1 MVNGG
6 EAVGI
11 VLAAGAGTRFGGPK
25 VLAAEGDWL
34 HSAVQAL
41 ADGGCG
47 SVIVVLGAAVVAVP
61 SPARAVVAEDWA
73 DGMSAS
79 LRAGLT
85 AAGDGEAQ
93 AAVLHLV
100 DIPDVGAE
108 VVHRVLTAMRDA
120 ALRAGAGPLP
130 GCARPSGGDI
140 ARALAGAAGDACPAT
155 GAPAITCAAATS
167 SPSNVAIWP
176 AVPTSTSPSGSRVYS
191 RPSAATASRSERS
204 SATDASMRVRENS
217 LMSSP
222 STICHCPPTDRHGNE
237 HTRPSSTP

>member
-34 HSAVQAL
+34 RNAVHAL
-41 ADGGCG
+41 AGGGCG
-47 SVIVVLGAAVVAVP
+47 SVIVVLGAAVVDVP
-61 SPARAVVAEDWA
+61 PPARAVVAEDWA

-120 ALRAGAGPLP
+120 PSGLARAHYRGVPGHPVAISREHWTALRETLSGDRGARDYLRGRDVVAVE
-130 GCARPSGGDI
+130 CGD
-140 ARALAGAAGDACPAT
+140 LAG
-155 GAPAITCAAATS
+155 GADIDEPL
-167 SPSNVAIWP
+167 
-176 AVPTSTSPSGSRVYS
+176 R
-191 RPSAATASRSERS
+191 
-204 SATDASMRVRENS
+204 
-217 LMSSP
+217 
-222 STICHCPPTDRHGNE
+222 
-237 HTRPSSTP
+237 

>member
-6 EAVGI
+6 EAVGV

-25 VLAAEGDWL
+25 VLAAEGNWL

-47 SVIVVLGAAVVAVP
+47 SVIVVLGAAVVDVP
-61 SPARAVVAEDWA
+61 SPARAIVAEDWA

-85 AAGDGEAQ
+85 AAGAGEAQ

-108 VVHRVLTAMRDA
+108 VVHRVLT
-120 ALRAGAGPLP
+120 
-130 GCARPSGGDI
+130 
-140 ARALAGAAGDACPAT
+140 GDA
-155 GAPAITCAAATS
+155 
-167 SPSNVAIWP
+167 
-176 AVPTSTSPSGSRVYS
+176 
-191 RPSAATASRSERS
+191 
-204 SATDASMRVRENS
+204 
-217 LMSSP
+217 
-222 STICHCPPTDRHGNE
+222 
-237 HTRPSSTP
+237 